1 MKLSELSQKIKK
13 ANDSLKEF
21 SDSCNELSKTMLRP
35 AGIQKKEKNNV
46 RCPKCGNLNV
56 APIGESKKGFSVGKA
71 IGGGVLTG
79 GLGIGTMAGFIGK
92 KRGNNFYCQDCG
104 NIYTVKYKK

>member
-1 MKLSELSQKIKK
+1 MKLRELTQKIQE
-13 ANDSLKEF
+13 ASASLQEF
-21 SDSCNELSKTMLRP
+21 SDSCNELSKTMLRS
-35 AGIQKKEKNNV
+35 AGIKKREKNNV
-46 RCPKCGNLNV
+46 RCPKCDNLNV

-79 GLGIGTMAGFIGK
+79 GLGTMAGFIGK

>member
-1 MKLSELSQKIKK
+1 MKLRELAQKIQE
-13 ANDSLKEF
+13 ASASLQEF
-21 SDSCNELSKTMLRP
+21 HDSCNELNKTMLRSV
-35 AGIQKKEKNNV
+35 GIRKKEKNNV
-46 RCPKCGNLNV
+46 RCPKCGSLNV

-79 GLGIGTMAGFIGK
+79 GLGTMAGFIGK

>member
-1 MKLSELSQKIKK
+1 MKLRELAQKIQEVST
-13 ANDSLKEF
+13 SLQEF
-21 SDSCNELSKTMLRP
+21 HDSCNELNKTMLRSV
-35 AGIQKKEKNNV
+35 GIQKKEKNNV
-46 RCPKCGNLNV
+46 RCPKCGSLNV

-79 GLGIGTMAGFIGK
+79 GLGTMAGFIGK

>member
-21 SDSCNELSKTMLRP
+21 SDSCNKLSKTMLQS

-46 RCPKCGNLNV
+46 RCPKCGSLNV
-56 APIGESKKGFSVGKA
+56 APIGESKKRLF
-71 IGGGVLTG
+71 
-79 GLGIGTMAGFIGK
+79 
-92 KRGNNFYCQDCG
+92 RG
-104 NIYTVKYKK
+104 

>member
-1 MKLSELSQKIKK
+1 MKLRELTQKIQE
-13 ANDSLKEF
+13 ASASLQEF
-21 SDSCNELSKTMLRP
+21 SDSWNELSKTML
-35 AGIQKKEKNNV
+35 
-46 RCPKCGNLNV
+46 CPKCDSLNV

>member
-1 MKLSELSQKIKK
+1 MKLRELTQKIQE
-13 ANDSLKEF
+13 ASASLQEF
-21 SDSCNELSKTMLRP
+21 HDSCNELNKTMLRSV
-35 AGIQKKEKNNV
+35 GIRKKEKNNV
-46 RCPKCGNLNV
+46 RCPKCGSLNV

-79 GLGIGTMAGFIGK
+79 GLGTMAGFIGK